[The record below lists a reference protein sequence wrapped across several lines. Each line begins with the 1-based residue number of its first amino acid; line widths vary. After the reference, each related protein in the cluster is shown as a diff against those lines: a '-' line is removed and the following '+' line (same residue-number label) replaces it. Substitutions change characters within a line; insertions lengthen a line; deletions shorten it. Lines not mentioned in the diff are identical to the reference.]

1 MASTIETGHA
11 KNVAN
16 FLDLITFCQAY
27 GPSYNPV
34 KDSLKILQLQSKFE
48 LSNEMLNAAKVQKT
62 RFDNATNE
70 RRIEFED
77 LKPFATRI
85 VNAFGVSG
93 VNKLAMDDMRSVN
106 KKLQGTSPKKPAA
119 PVEGSDK
126 PAVSISSSQQ
136 SFDMQIDHFAMII
149 QTLEQYP
156 AYSPNE
162 DELKLAKLQS
172 KLSEMKTKNA
182 GLISAYTDYNNAL
195 IQRNV
200 VLYDPLTGLL
210 QVSKEVKQYVKS
222 LFGAKSPQF
231 RQVSGLEFKKIL
243 KD

>member
-1 MASTIETGHA
+1 
-11 KNVAN
+11 
-16 FLDLITFCQAY
+16 
-27 GPSYNPV
+27 
-34 KDSLKILQLQSKFE
+34 
-48 LSNEMLNAAKVQKT
+48 LSNEMLKAAKVQKT

-70 RRIEFED
+70 RRIEFDD
-77 LKPFATRI
+77 LKPLATRI

-106 KKLQGTSPKKPAA
+106 KKLQGTTSPKKPAA
-119 PVEGSDK
+119 PAEGSDK
-126 PAVSISSSQQ
+126 PAASISGSQQ
-136 SFDMQIDHFAMII
+136 SFDMQIDHFAMIV

-162 DELKLAKLQS
+162 DELKLVKLQA

-195 IQRNV
+195 IQRDV
-200 VLYDPLTGLL
+200 VLYDPLTGLV
-210 QVSKEVKQYVKS
+210 QISKEVKQYVKS